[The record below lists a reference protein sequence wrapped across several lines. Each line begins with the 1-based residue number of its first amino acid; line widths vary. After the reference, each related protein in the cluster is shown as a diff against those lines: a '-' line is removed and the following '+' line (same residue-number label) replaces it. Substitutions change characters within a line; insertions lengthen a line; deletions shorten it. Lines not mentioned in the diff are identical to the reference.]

1 MALSAAGLLEGSV
14 LNMLK
19 NCNESDFIELKWIAY
34 GRLEP
39 MAISLW
45 MLITTLAMA
54 GIPLLMYQIASTDM
68 FLQFHDGLNN
78 LLPILRTSF
87 WFQLL
92 FSLLFL
98 IPKVAY
104 KFQRIQ
110 VFILNFWV
118 LKVSVDF
125 YAVIYLISVDRVLP
139 ETFTTTLVGIIVFGL
154 LFTFISTIRGV
165 KRAREG
171 QFRKGG
177 KLLYDFQNSKLYFRT
192 SLVFGITMISG
203 AIARHSTGV
212 FSVLFFLILCI
223 IIQLGIGLA
232 YPEFFLLLYCK
243 IRFTSF
249 IIEPRASSKKKKQ
262 SIKQPLSL
270 RSLWRKRSV
279 KVWVISFAGSF
290 ILLTIYQVIGK
301 LIGKQKYPFSELWA
315 GISILSFGVSL
326 LVLLIMFI
334 VKKIRKQ

>member
-1 MALSAAGLLEGSV
+1 MLY
-14 LNMLK
+14 MLK
-19 NCNESDFIELKWIAY
+19 NCKESDFIELKWIAQD
-34 GRLEP
+34 RLEP
-39 MAISLW
+39 MAISAW
-45 MLITTLAMA
+45 MFITTLAMA
-54 GIPLLMYQIASTDM
+54 GIPLLMYQIASNDM
-68 FLQFHDGLNN
+68 FLQFHNGLNN

-110 VFILNFWV
+110 VLLLNFWV

-125 YAVIYLISVDRVLP
+125 YAVVYLISVDRLFP
-139 ETFTTTLVGIIVFGL
+139 ETFTITLVGIIVFGL
-154 LFTFISTIRGV
+154 LFTLISTIRGV

-177 KLLYDFQNSKLYFRT
+177 KLLYDFQNSKLYFST
-192 SLVFGITMISG
+192 SFVFCIIMISG
-203 AIARHSTGV
+203 AIARNGSEV
-212 FSVLFFLILCI
+212 FSVLFFLTLCM
-223 IIQLGIGLA
+223 IIQLGIGIA

-243 IRFTSF
+243 LRFTSF
-249 IIEPRASSKKKKQ
+249 IIEPRTSAKKKKQ
-262 SIKQPLSL
+262 SIKQSLSL

-279 KVWVISFAGSF
+279 KGWVISFAGSF
-290 ILLTIYQVIGK
+290 LLLTIYQVIGK

-326 LVLLIMFI
+326 LVLLIIFI
-334 VKKIRKQ
+334 VKKIRRQ